1 MGKIK
6 LAVIGLGNMGRRM
19 VHHLV
24 PRYAERVELVA
35 LCDSREEVLQSENKL
50 LGNPA
55 SFSLYTDYRKLLAET
70 DADLVYIAVPP
81 SLHYDAVRLAFER
94 GIHVFCEKPLAN
106 SLEEAEEM
114 VKLAEQTNRLNIVHF
129 SFPLEAPV
137 LEFRRRI
144 AQGDVGKIQR
154 IDLYLEFPR
163 WPREWQQND
172 WISTRREGGYL
183 LEVGIHWIQM
193 IQQTFG
199 RIAAVSSEIEFPS
212 DGGLCESTVKAVMML
227 ESGQKIHLSGTDQRT
242 GEEERVSLVVQGSEG
257 LLALENWG
265 NLFVGGAGEPPQPVA
280 VEGTDE
286 EGGLG
291 DLPIFGQVLNLLE
304 GRPGKAYD
312 FRDGYEAQAVL
323 EALRDPAAGGGWTE
337 LPKAGRS

>member
-24 PRYAERVELVA
+24 PQYADRTELVA
-35 LCDSREEVLQSENKL
+35 ICDSREDVLRSESES
-50 LGNPA
+50 LGRPD
-55 SFSLYTDYRKLLAET
+55 SLSLYTDYRRLLEET

-81 SLHYDAVRLAFER
+81 SMHYEAARLAFER

-114 VKLAEQTNRLNIVHF
+114 VKLAERADRLNIVHF

-144 AQGDVGKIQR
+144 RQGDVGEISR
-154 IDLYLEFPR
+154 INLYLEFPR
-163 WPREWQQND
+163 WPRAWQQND

-199 RIAAVSSEIEFPS
+199 RIAAVSSEIVFPA
-212 DGGLCESTVKAVMML
+212 DGGLCESTVQAVMVL
-227 ESGQKIHLSGTDQRT
+227 ESGQEIQISGTDRR
-242 GEEERVSLVVQGSEG
+242 ESEDERVSLVVQGSG
-257 LLALENWG
+257 GTLALENWG
-265 NLFVGGAGEPPQPVA
+265 HLFAGGPGEEPQPVA
-280 VEGTDE
+280 VAEQDE
-286 EGGLG
+286 ENGLG
-291 DLPIFGQVLNLLE
+291 GLPIFGQVLNLLE
-304 GRPGKAYD
+304 GRSGTAYD
-312 FRDGYEAQAVL
+312 FRDGYEAQIVL
-323 EALRDPAAGGGWTE
+323 EALRDPAAEGG
-337 LPKAGRS
+337 LVQLNRK